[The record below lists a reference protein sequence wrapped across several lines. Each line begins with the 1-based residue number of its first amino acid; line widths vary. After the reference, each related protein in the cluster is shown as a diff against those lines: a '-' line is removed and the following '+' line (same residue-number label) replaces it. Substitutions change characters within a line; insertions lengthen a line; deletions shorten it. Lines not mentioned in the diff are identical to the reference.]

1 MLVEL
6 SKLLGFS
13 TCTNPIIHLFYPP
26 KICIG
31 IVLDYSWDRF
41 MSQEKLQTMSMQN
54 FGGRGVKQVHYG
66 IVQIVNWLL
75 LWIEKHRM
83 LHQNGTQRNQK
94 LFTIKVLKS
103 KIYTLQFLISLI
115 RPSFSTNYSMHE
127 MDTSPYKMLLSKQ
140 TISKI
145 TCKWLPE

>member
-1 MLVEL
+1 
-6 SKLLGFS
+6 
-13 TCTNPIIHLFYPP
+13 
-26 KICIG
+26 
-31 IVLDYSWDRF
+31 

-127 MDTSPYKMLLSKQ
+127 MDTQP
-140 TISKI
+140 
-145 TCKWLPE
+145 